1 MRPSESR
8 LNRIAKR
15 AHEINE
21 ARGGENGT
29 TLEDW
34 LRAEQEVDADM
45 SRIAR
50 TSSDAV
56 APKSA

>member
-8 LNRIAKR
+8 LTRIAKR
-15 AHEINE
+15 AHEIYK
-21 ARGGENGT
+21 ARGGKNGKA
-29 TLEDW
+29 LEDW

-45 SRIAR
+45 SRISR
-50 TSSDAV
+50 DSSDDV

>member
-1 MRPSESR
+1 MRTSESR
-8 LNRIAKR
+8 LNRIARR
-15 AHEINE
+15 AHEIYE
-21 ARGGENGT
+21 ARGGENGK

-45 SRIAR
+45 NRISR
-50 TSSDAV
+50 TSSDDV